1 MILRDIYVDKDRLRY
16 STDEAYAFLLRSR
29 CVCNFVGRE
38 VWKKQIRVPG
48 FNRIVINVARDSSPG
63 MNVLSTG
70 VASIRLPICDDV
82 GKANAGYAVHEI
94 YIDCMVRAF
103 EFLRP
108 YPEVVPALEEAITS
122 FRSSG
127 CRNVWIAAERTIRV
141 HKLRAVLVCELSI
154 ERFTLRLQVSQGG
167 TALYDGEIFRSD
179 PDEVCFHRKF
189 KDIVLED
196 GDLVVVARVGAP
208 LFRLPLKDRC

>member
-16 STDEAYAFLLRSR
+16 STDEAYAFKLRSR
-29 CVCNFVGRE
+29 CACNFVGRE

-48 FNRIVINVARDSSPG
+48 FSRIVIKVAKDSSPG

-70 VASIRLPICDDV
+70 VASIRLPTSDDV
-82 GKANAGYAVHEI
+82 GEANAGSAVHEV

-108 YPEVVPALEEAITS
+108 YPEVVLALEEAITS

-127 CRNVWIAAERTIRV
+127 YRNVWIAFERAIRV
-141 HKLRAVLVCELSI
+141 HKLRAVLACELSI
-154 ERFTLRLQVSQGG
+154 EHFTLRLQVSQGG
-167 TALYDGEIFRSD
+167 VPLYDGEILRCD
-179 PDEVCFHRKF
+179 PDEVCFHHKF
-189 KDIVLED
+189 EDVVLED

-208 LFRLPLKDRC
+208 LFRLPLKGLC